1 VCRIPQPVIQ
11 AWSLGNEIEMK
22 CPKCSYLG
30 LDDLDRCRNCGYE
43 FALSEAVDP
52 PDLSIRSDTGPG
64 EPLPTLPLFGRGLD
78 DDAPLITRPSPPRV
92 PLSVRRSTPDVPRM
106 RTTPPRTATLDLDL
120 DGSDDAQTAARLPMT
135 SAIAHSID
143 PGRKPD
149 SAASVGEDAGVSLR
163 LLAVLVDSAILL
175 TIDAAVIYF
184 TMQICSVS
192 SSELGLLPKVPLAAF
207 LVVQNIGYLLAFT
220 AGGQTLGKMAAGL
233 RIVPAHSG
241 DSLDMHCAVKRT
253 VAWLVLAVPAGLGL
267 LSACFSRDHR
277 GLHDRFAG
285 TRVIRA
291 SV

>member
-1 VCRIPQPVIQ
+1 
-11 AWSLGNEIEMK
+11 MK

-43 FALSEAVDP
+43 FSLSEAADP
-52 PDLSIRSDTGPG
+52 PDLSIRPDAGPG
-64 EPLPTLPLFGRGLD
+64 EPLPALPLFGRGAD
-78 DDAPLITRPSPPRV
+78 DDSPLITRPSPPRA
-92 PLSVRRSTPDVPRM
+92 PLSVRRSTPDVPRI

-120 DGSDDAQTAARLPMT
+120 GGRDDAETPTRRPMP
-135 SAIAHSID
+135 SAIARSID
-143 PGRKPD
+143 VSRIAD
-149 SAASVGEDAGVSLR
+149 TAASVGDVGEDAGVSLR

-175 TIDAAVIYF
+175 AIDAAVIYF

-207 LVVQNIGYLLAFT
+207 LAVQNVGYLLAFT

-241 DSLDMHCAVKRT
+241 GSLDMNCAVKRT
-253 VAWLVLAVPAGLGL
+253 VAWLVLAIPAGLGL
-267 LSACFSRDHR
+267 LSACFSRDRR

-285 TRVIRA
+285 TRVVRA